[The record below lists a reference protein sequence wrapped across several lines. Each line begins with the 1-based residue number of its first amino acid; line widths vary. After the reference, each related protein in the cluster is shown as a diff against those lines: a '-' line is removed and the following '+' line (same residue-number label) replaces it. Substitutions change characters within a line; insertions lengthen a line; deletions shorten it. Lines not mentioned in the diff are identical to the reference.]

1 MRGENVSANAQY
13 SDVAIAASGSA
24 AAQMMGTYITT
35 AASRRTI
42 GGGKGKSICS
52 SVLHVSPAFED
63 KMRYRINT
71 MEPTSTKQASEAA

>member
-24 AAQMMGTYITT
+24 AAQMMGQYITT
-35 AASRRTI
+35 PASRRTI
-42 GGGKGKSICS
+42 GGGKSICS
-52 SVLHVSPAFED
+52 SVLQVSPAFED
-63 KMRYRINT
+63 KMRYSINT